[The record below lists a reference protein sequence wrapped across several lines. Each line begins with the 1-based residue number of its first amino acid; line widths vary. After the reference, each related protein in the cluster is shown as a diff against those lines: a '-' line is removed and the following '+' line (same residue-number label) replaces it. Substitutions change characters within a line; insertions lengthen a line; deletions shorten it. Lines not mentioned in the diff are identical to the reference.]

1 MLPLDVRSDDS
12 VAACLAA
19 ISGLTDRLDVLVNNA
34 GYELAEALEEL
45 SLDEAKASSRPTSSA
60 SPEW

>member
-34 GYELAEALEEL
+34 GYELAE
-45 SLDEAKASSRPTSSA
+45 P
-60 SPEW
+60 